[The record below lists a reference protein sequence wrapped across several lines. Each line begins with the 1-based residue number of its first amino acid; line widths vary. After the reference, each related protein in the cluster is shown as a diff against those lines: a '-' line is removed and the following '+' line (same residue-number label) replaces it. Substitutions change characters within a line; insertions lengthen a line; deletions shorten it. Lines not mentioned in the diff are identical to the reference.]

1 MDFERYLSDFTQ
13 AAKESG
19 YIEDEITSLLQYARG
34 LYNKGFPIIYDQE
47 HLSLLVGFDYY
58 HCLLPISN
66 SQAYFYKRYEIPKKN
81 GGIRI
86 IEEPFPALK
95 EMQTWILRNILE
107 PASLRYVSPVA
118 KAFMPGKNLREN
130 ARFHRQKQIVVAL
143 DLHDFFGSIKSISVY
158 QLFRDWGYNKSVSMM
173 LTKLCTL
180 RNSLPQGAPT
190 SPMLSNLVFFNLD
203 KKIFKYCK
211 ERNIRYTRYADDMTF
226 SGDSFSISHLITY
239 VKMLVETKSYKLNEE
254 KTKVMGMGCCQKVT
268 GIVVNEKMQVDKSYR
283 DKVRQ
288 EVYYCIKYGVSE
300 HMSRLNLPNWIKTPK
315 VYLHHL
321 LGKVNYVLQINPKDS
336 KFLIYRDYLRSLL
349 SLEQK

>member
-34 LYNKGFPIIYDQE
+34 LCNKGFPIIYDQE

-130 ARFHRQKQIVVAL
+130 ARFQAV
-143 DLHDFFGSIKSISVY
+143 
-158 QLFRDWGYNKSVSMM
+158 
-173 LTKLCTL
+173 
-180 RNSLPQGAPT
+180 
-190 SPMLSNLVFFNLD
+190 
-203 KKIFKYCK
+203 
-211 ERNIRYTRYADDMTF
+211 
-226 SGDSFSISHLITY
+226 
-239 VKMLVETKSYKLNEE
+239 
-254 KTKVMGMGCCQKVT
+254 
-268 GIVVNEKMQVDKSYR
+268 
-283 DKVRQ
+283 KVRIF
-288 EVYYCIKYGVSE
+288 YK
-300 HMSRLNLPNWIKTPK
+300 
-315 VYLHHL
+315 
-321 LGKVNYVLQINPKDS
+321 
-336 KFLIYRDYLRSLL
+336 
-349 SLEQK
+349 